1 MLTQYHTHLY
11 FLCQFSE
18 KGSYFGGSP
27 VVDPD
32 VSGRVNLGTMI
43 HIDQDDPGRGDV
55 RQLLSEHLADMF
67 ATSPADSVHALDHSA
82 LSAPS
87 ITFWTA
93 REDGELL
100 GCGALKLLDSPH
112 GSAKHGEIK
121 SMRTTATARGRGV
134 ATLVLRHILDTARTR
149 DFERIYLE
157 TGTEDYFAP
166 ARRLYVRNGF
176 TECPPFAGYAPDP
189 NSVFME
195 LRLSASGWPKL
206 T

>member
-1 MLTQYHTHLY
+1 
-11 FLCQFSE
+11 
-18 KGSYFGGSP
+18 
-27 VVDPD
+27 
-32 VSGRVNLGTMI
+32 MI
-43 HIDQDDPGRGDV
+43 HIDQDDPARDDV
-55 RQLLSEHLADMF
+55 SQLLSEHLADMF
-67 ATSPADSVHALDHSA
+67 ATSPAESVHALDHSA

-100 GCGALKLLDSPH
+100 GCGALKVLDSPH
-112 GSAKHGEIK
+112 GSAEHESAKHGPARYGEIK
-121 SMRTTATARGRGV
+121 SMRTTASARGRGV
-134 ATLVLRHILDTARTR
+134 ATLMLRHILDAARSR

-176 TECPPFAGYAPDP
+176 TACPPFAGYSLDP

-195 LRLSASGWPKL
+195 LRLTRG
-206 T
+206 